1 MSAVDG
7 ILRTEKDDPTIG
19 VLLCESRDGP
29 VVEYA
34 FKDIQK
40 PIGIST
46 YRVTREL
53 PEPLQAEIP
62 SIEDLEGIVEQ
73 LRTGFDKPFEAEERS
88 EKK

>member
-1 MSAVDG
+1 M
-7 ILRTEKDDPTIG
+7 IRPIG
-19 VLLCESRDGP
+19 LLLCESRKGA

-53 PEPLQAEIP
+53 PEALQAEVP
-62 SIEDLEGIVEQ
+62 SIEDLQGVVEK
-73 LRTGFDKPFEAEERS
+73 LRS
-88 EKK
+88 ELAEVREAKQRNEEKS